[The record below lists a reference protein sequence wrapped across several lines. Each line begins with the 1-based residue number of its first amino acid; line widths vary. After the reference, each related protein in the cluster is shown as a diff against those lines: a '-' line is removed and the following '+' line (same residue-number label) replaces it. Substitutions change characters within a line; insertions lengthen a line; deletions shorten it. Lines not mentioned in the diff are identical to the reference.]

1 MDGSGRKRG
10 AAGTAAILMRMAGTE
25 VPGSGDPAGTRDSAR
40 GWHQIQLAVLGFVG
54 LCGVL
59 QRGRP
64 ENPDWL
70 QTLAALLI
78 FGALA
83 TALIAIA
90 VVGRVAW
97 PPARPPA
104 QPARQLK
111 AGILLTFLAV
121 AMLALGTSSM
131 WWPQSRES
139 GEQAQVQVQAADGQT
154 FCGPL
159 TETRAGTL
167 GVQTGQG
174 PVVLRLADV
183 AAVRPAGAC
192 D

>member
-1 MDGSGRKRG
+1 MDEAGGRRRVLRRG
-10 AAGTAAILMRMAGTE
+10 
-25 VPGSGDPAGTRDSAR
+25 
-40 GWHQIQLAVLGFVG
+40 VG

-59 QRGRP
+59 QPGRP

-104 QPARQLK
+104 HPAGQLK
-111 AGILLTFLAV
+111 TGILLTFLAV

-131 WWPQSRES
+131 WWPQSEKS
-139 GEQAQVQVQAADGQT
+139 GEQV
-154 FCGPL
+154 
-159 TETRAGTL
+159 TRSRRP
-167 GVQTGQG
+167 TGRRSA
-174 PVVLRLADV
+174 VASRRLATGPW
-183 AAVRPAGAC
+183 ASRPTR
-192 D
+192 DPS

>member
-1 MDGSGRKRG
+1 
-10 AAGTAAILMRMAGTE
+10 MAGTE
-25 VPGSGDPAGTRDSAR
+25 AVESASTRDSAR

-64 ENPDWL
+64 ENPMWL
-70 QTLAALLI
+70 QTLAAVLI

-83 TALIAIA
+83 AALFAIF

-104 QPARQLK
+104 HPARQLK
-111 AGILLTFLAV
+111 TGIVLTFLAV
-121 AMLALGTSSM
+121 AMLALGSTSM
-131 WWPQSRES
+131 WWPESRDA
-139 GEQAQVQVQAADGQT
+139 GEQVQVQAADGQT
-154 FCGPL
+154 WCGRL
-159 TETRAGTL
+159 TAARDGTV
-167 GVQTGQG
+167 GVQTDGG

-183 AAVRPAGAC
+183 AAVRPADTC